1 MRLRTSLVSLA
12 SALLIAAIGAG
23 PAPATAAAA
32 NGQTAPAN
40 CRVLNP
46 LFAWDAG
53 QERSLRA
60 ADNNCDA
67 APGRRAWLIFQRNG
81 NLAFYLDGEQLWD
94 AGTRGEGR
102 SLVERSYGG
111 LDIVNSSGS
120 TIWSTGAPGSEGF
133 EPHPSGGFGI
143 GFQTDGSGA
152 SNAFT
157 HWNQGEGL
165 CGPEG
170 GCGAALWVSGE
181 GVT

>member
-1 MRLRTSLVSLA
+1 MRTKAALAAILAIALLAVGASSA
-12 SALLIAAIGAG
+12 SAGT
-23 PAPATAAAA
+23 TANASK
-32 NGQTAPAN
+32 TAPPS

-46 LFAWDAG
+46 LFEWQAG

-60 ADNNCDA
+60 ADNRCDA

-102 SLVERSYGG
+102 ALVERGYGG
-111 LDIVNSSGS
+111 LDIVNAEGG
-120 TIWSTGAPGSEGF
+120 TIWGTGAPASEGF
-133 EPHPSGGFGI
+133 EPHPSGGFGV
-143 GFQTDGSGA
+143 GFQTDGGA
-152 SNAFT
+152 GNAFT

-170 GCGAALWVSGE
+170 GCGATLWVSGE
-181 GVT
+181 GVV

>member
-1 MRLRTSLVSLA
+1 MRLRTTLVGTVLA
-12 SALLIAAIGAG
+12 IALLAIGPG
-23 PAPATAAAA
+23 AAAA
-32 NGQTAPAN
+32 AAGPKSKTAPPN
-40 CRVLNP
+40 CRVLSP
-46 LFAWDAG
+46 LFEWHAG

-60 ADNNCDA
+60 ADNECDA

-81 NLAFYLDGEQLWD
+81 NLAFYLDGNQLWD

-102 SLVERSYGG
+102 LLVERGYGG
-111 LDIVNSSGS
+111 LDIENAEGG
-120 TIWSTGAPGSEGF
+120 TIWGTGAPGAEGF

-170 GCGAALWVSGE
+170 GCGATLWVSGE
-181 GVT
+181 GVV